1 MRSIFIIIFFGTI
14 YSQCSNYTSME
25 CNNSS
30 NCEWIEDISYAS
42 CSSLGTSNSSFCD
55 AQPNCSYS
63 WLTYSCGGGTYAVD
77 NSYCQEVEILEC
89 SALTHGPCLN
99 DEECEWIGS
108 EDGYCQ
114 DYIISVCD
122 DINEVNCNN
131 NDSCDWIE
139 NIQFGNCN
147 GNSSLQCD
155 NDDNCEWV
163 NNIVY
168 GNCSG
173 MGGMGECNATPGC
186 NYSTL
191 TYTCNGSYII
201 SDNSYC
207 GGGNYEI
214 DNSYC
219 EEIEILEC
227 SQYNELQCNADSSCN
242 WIDDYYWDNCSNYN
256 SSTSCSTANSNGG
269 NCNWSWNSTLWQD
282 TCSGGS
288 FQADA
293 SYCDESPYLL
303 GDATGDFSINILDV
317 IQIVNLILNNQ
328 YNMTVDMNNDNQ
340 LNVLDVILVV
350 DIILGN

>member
-1 MRSIFIIIFFGTI
+1 MSIIKFYVLNKGFSLMKFYFILIGLLVSNV

-42 CSSLGTSNSSFCD
+42 CSSLGTGNSSFCD

-63 WLTYSCGGGTYAVD
+63 WLTYSCGGGTYQVD
-77 NSYCQEVEILEC
+77 NSYCNEVEVIEC
-89 SALTHGPCLN
+89 SEMNELACDDDGI
-99 DEECEWIGS
+99 CEWL
-108 EDGYCQ
+108 
-114 DYIISVCD
+114 
-122 DINEVNCNN
+122 
-131 NDSCDWIE
+131 E
-139 NIQFGNCN
+139 NIEYGSCN
-147 GNSSLQCD
+147 GNSSFQCD
-155 NDDNCEWV
+155 NDDNCEWI

-207 GGGNYEI
+207 EGGNYEI

-219 EEIEILEC
+219 EEIQILEC
-227 SQYNELQCNADSSCN
+227 SQYNESECNTDSSCN
-242 WIDDYYWDNCSNYN
+242 WIDDYYWGNCSNYN
-256 SSTSCSTANSNGG
+256 SSASCNAANSNGG

-317 IQIVNLILNNQ
+317 IQTVNLILNNE